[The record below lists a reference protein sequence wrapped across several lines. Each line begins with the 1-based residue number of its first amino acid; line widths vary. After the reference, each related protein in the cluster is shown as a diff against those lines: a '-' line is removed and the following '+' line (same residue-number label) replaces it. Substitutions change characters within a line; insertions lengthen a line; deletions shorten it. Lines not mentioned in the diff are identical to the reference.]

1 MNPTGAVVE
10 DASPV
15 DGPESE
21 SSSQPWLKSFFS
33 RRSPGEV
40 SPLGG
45 RAQIIRI
52 SLVVFVVLLVSFL
65 ASISVVGGM
74 QQRSAQ
80 QKAFNSFRV
89 ELAEGTAPTG
99 PVNVERQMIRP
110 GTAMAYL
117 EVPSIGIQQVVFA
130 GTSSSITMDGPGYRM
145 DTVFPGQVGT
155 SIVMGRR
162 ASFGAPFGR
171 LSELNVGD
179 PIRVTT
185 GQGEFEFSVIAV
197 RSEGE
202 PVPAKIGEGKSRVQ
216 LVTVEGS
223 PFMPDGIVRVDAEL
237 EGTAVASSGA
247 AFSSKTLPASEKFM
261 GVDSS
266 TVWQLVLWLEALV
279 VVMALFIWGWNRWS
293 RMKTWIVVS
302 PLLVLVGLAVSD
314 QFARLLPNML

>member
-15 DGPESE
+15 DGSESE
-21 SSSQPWLKSFFS
+21 SSSQPWLKSFFT
-33 RRSPGEV
+33 RRPAGDV
-40 SPLGG
+40 PALGG
-45 RAQIIRI
+45 RAQIFRI

-65 ASISVVGGM
+65 ASISLLGGM

-110 GTAMAYL
+110 GTPMAYL
-117 EVPSIGIQQVVFA
+117 EMPSIGSRQVVFA
-130 GTSSSITMDGPGYRM
+130 GTSSSITMNGPGYRM

-171 LSELNVGD
+171 LSELKVGD

-197 RSEGE
+197 RSDGD
-202 PVPAKIGEGKSRVQ
+202 PVPAKIEKGKSRIQ
-216 LVTVEGS
+216 IVTVDGR

-237 EGTAVASSGA
+237 EGNPVASSGA
-247 AFSSKTLPASEKFM
+247 AFSSTALPASEKFM

-266 TVWQLVLWLEALV
+266 TIWQLVLWLEALV

>member
-10 DASPV
+10 EAPSAE
-15 DGPESE
+15 GSESE
-21 SSSQPWLKSFFS
+21 SGSQPWLKSFFA
-33 RRSPGEV
+33 RRPAGET
-40 SPLGG
+40 PELGG
-45 RAQIIRI
+45 RAQLVRI
-52 SLVVFVVLLVSFL
+52 SLVVFAVLLVSFL